1 MQAVEKTKKIAKEAV
16 TTYFS
21 DTPKWAK
28 IVRLIGLGLGA
39 AGGAILAA
47 NPATLPVAIVASAP
61 YLTLLGNFTALF
73 VQGFQ
78 K

>member
-1 MQAVEKTKKIAKEAV
+1 MVEKIKNTAQKAV
-16 TTYFS
+16 TSYFS
-21 DTPKWAK
+21 DTPKWVK
-28 IVRLIGLGLGA
+28 IVRFIGLGIGA